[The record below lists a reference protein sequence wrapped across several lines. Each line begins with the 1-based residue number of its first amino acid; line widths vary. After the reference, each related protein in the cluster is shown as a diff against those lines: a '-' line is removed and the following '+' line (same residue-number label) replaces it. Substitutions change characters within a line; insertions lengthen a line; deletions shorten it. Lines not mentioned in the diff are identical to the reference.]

1 MDIEKLKFLSF
12 LGKIKVWSLI
22 FNKMFDAYLETYFF
36 PKNKSKKFKYK

>member
-22 FNKMFDAYLETYFF
+22 FNKMFDAYLKTYFF
-36 PKNKSKKFKYK
+36 FLRIGLRSSN